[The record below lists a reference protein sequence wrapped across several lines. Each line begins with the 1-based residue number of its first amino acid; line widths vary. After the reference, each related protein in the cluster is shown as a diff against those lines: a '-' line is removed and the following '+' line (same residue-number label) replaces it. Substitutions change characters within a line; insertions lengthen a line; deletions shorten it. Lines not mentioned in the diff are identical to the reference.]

1 MYSALLIIV
10 FLLLLCYAVLLI
22 YYRYGWK
29 SIPEFVSDIN
39 STENNSTYIS
49 IIVPARNEEK
59 NIVALLNAIN
69 QQTYPSHLFEVI
81 IVDDHSTDNTANLVS
96 SFNSTNIRLIYL
108 SDYINNESLNAYK
121 KKAIEIGIN
130 ESRGTLIVTTDADC
144 TMNKNW
150 LKTIADCYERNHPKM
165 IVMPVS
171 IKNNFRFI
179 EMFQS
184 LDFICL
190 QGITGAAVYKKMH
203 GMCNGANLAYTKAVF
218 EEAGGF
224 KGIDDI
230 ASGDDLLLMHK
241 IAKLYPNEIIYL
253 KSDDVIVE
261 TAPVKTINEFFN
273 QRIRWASKA
282 DKYEDKRLFPVLLL
296 VYLLNL
302 SLLLLFIEGVFSDFK
317 IHFSSFSFSILQFF
331 VFILFIKII
340 FEIYFLYPV
349 VVFFKKQKLLLLFPL
364 MQPFHII
371 YTVVAGWLGKFGNYT
386 WKDRKVK

>member
-150 LKTIADCYERNHPKM
+150 LKTIADCY
-165 IVMPVS
+165 
-171 IKNNFRFI
+171 
-179 EMFQS
+179 
-184 LDFICL
+184 
-190 QGITGAAVYKKMH
+190 
-203 GMCNGANLAYTKAVF
+203 
-218 EEAGGF
+218 
-224 KGIDDI
+224 
-230 ASGDDLLLMHK
+230 
-241 IAKLYPNEIIYL
+241 
-253 KSDDVIVE
+253 
-261 TAPVKTINEFFN
+261 
-273 QRIRWASKA
+273 
-282 DKYEDKRLFPVLLL
+282 
-296 VYLLNL
+296 
-302 SLLLLFIEGVFSDFK
+302 
-317 IHFSSFSFSILQFF
+317 
-331 VFILFIKII
+331 
-340 FEIYFLYPV
+340 
-349 VVFFKKQKLLLLFPL
+349 
-364 MQPFHII
+364 
-371 YTVVAGWLGKFGNYT
+371 
-386 WKDRKVK
+386 